1 MLSMHLSPRRRV
13 RPAQNRASL
22 SMIMTDEATI
32 DTLEEQLRL
41 AMLAGSVEVLESL
54 LADDMTSIDHLGRR
68 ADKSQ
73 ELEAYRTGVLKL
85 DQLDVYDRIIKPM
98 TTAAAV
104 SLRARIGGTYYGETF
119 SAKVAYSRVWVCR
132 HSVWTVISMHYSLV
146 TI

>member
-1 MLSMHLSPRRRV
+1 MPSMHLSPRRRV

-22 SMIMTDEATI
+22 SMTMTDETTI

-41 AMLAGSVEVLESL
+41 AMLAGGVEVLESL

-98 TTAAAV
+98 TTAASV

-132 HSVWTVISMHYSLV
+132 HSVWTVISMHCSLV

>member
-1 MLSMHLSPRRRV
+1 
-13 RPAQNRASL
+13 
-22 SMIMTDEATI
+22 MTDESTI
-32 DTLEEQLRL
+32 DTLEQQLRS
-41 AMLAGSVEVLESL
+41 AMLAGGVEALQAL

-73 ELEAYRTGVLKL
+73 ELEAYRTGILKL

-98 TTAAAV
+98 TNAASV

-119 SAKVAYSRVWVCR
+119 SAKVAYTRVWVCR
-132 HSVWTVISMHYSLV
+132 QGVWTVISMHYSLV